1 MRMSHFV
8 GIKLKLQESNLNDEL
23 LIVDES
29 EQLLQTING
38 EGNYIGNSNTA
49 LL

>member
-1 MRMSHFV
+1 MSHFV

-29 EQLLQTING
+29 EQLLQTINC
-38 EGNYIGNSNTA
+38 EGNYIGNSNTD